1 MKPTTKKSRARIAP
15 KNAKKAKSQAL
26 KTNWPKEELEMR
38 LGSKLAV
45 SFAEFVRDHYNEK
58 PDKIFIGVKFKGDLT
73 PKHITIRP
81 VGKWCKTS
89 AGKLSELDKAR
100 AEAQAAEERRRHES
114 MQEKLAIRSAL
125 ISRQSPL
132 DRFKANESKARERE
146 EIKTLRKAVAAEHR
160 ELKKLARA
168 REREELKEL
177 KRLDRARQR
186 EQAKATG
193 SKNQPRGNR

>member
-1 MKPTTKKSRARIAP
+1 MKTAAKKSRARIAP

-58 PDKIFIGVKFKGDLT
+58 PDKIFIGVKFKEDLT

-132 DRFKANESKARERE
+132 DRFKANESKARER
-146 EIKTLRKAVAAEHR
+146 AF
-160 ELKKLARA
+160 
-168 REREELKEL
+168 LKEERAMERA
-177 KRLDRARQR
+177 KAKEDRAWERAMTKK
-186 EQAKATG
+186 EAK
-193 SKNQPRGNR
+193 